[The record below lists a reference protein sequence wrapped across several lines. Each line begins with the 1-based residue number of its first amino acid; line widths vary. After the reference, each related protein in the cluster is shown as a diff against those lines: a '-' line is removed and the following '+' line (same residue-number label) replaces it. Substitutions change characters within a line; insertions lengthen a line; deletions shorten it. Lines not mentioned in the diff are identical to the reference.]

1 MNDSDIENDENE
13 MCEEEMWYEENETNK
28 NYQQC
33 MIY

>member
-1 MNDSDIENDENE
+1 MNDSDIENNENE
-13 MCEEEMWYEENETNK
+13 IYEEEMETNK